1 MKFSVNWLREFVD
14 LPENPKEIADLLT
27 RAGVETENIETRGA
41 NVDKVIVAQITGSSR
56 HPNADR
62 LSVCEVDDG
71 SGAKRQIVCGAT
83 NYKVGDKVPLAL
95 PGAKLPN
102 GLEIRESK
110 LRGVESAG
118 MLCSPIE
125 LSLGEDAS
133 GLLIL
138 SPDAKV
144 GAPIADLFPADTIL
158 NVEITPNR
166 GDLLSHCGVAREVA
180 ALTGKKLKSTP
191 RESKIPVNKTG
202 VNITSTRECPFFSA
216 RKIDN
221 VRVGPS
227 PQWLR
232 AKIEGVG
239 VRSINNIVD
248 ISNFVM
254 LELGQPTHAFDA
266 DKLKGGINVRL
277 ARDGE
282 KFLALDG
289 KTYSLKPDNCVVA
302 DQESAVGIGGVMG
315 GEETG
320 VTESTKNV
328 LLEAAYF
335 LPASIRRTARE
346 LNLPSDASY
355 RFERGVDP
363 EMVLR
368 ASQRATELIQ
378 EIAGG
383 TPAKEINIAGKLP
396 ANLADVSLRYEKC
409 DRVVG
414 IAIKPKTIDEVLT
427 RFGLKKI
434 SAAKITKW
442 KIPSYRPD
450 LQGDVD
456 LIEEVVRAYGAEKI
470 PGTDRSRFTPSSAAD
485 RAHDLESQM
494 RERLVAAGLN
504 EVRTSKLLPRE
515 RFAFGENAIELRN
528 PLSEDHVALRPSLLP
543 GLLGVLDHNIRA
555 GATRVAIFE
564 TGRVFE
570 PATGAEE
577 KRVAILLWG
586 DLGSEVHWRNEKRR
600 VDFFDLKGAIELAR
614 TGLSFRRGQHA
625 NFALAVEITVGNQTV
640 GIAGQLTNSLG
651 STIGASGGVFV
662 GEVSLDF
669 PISGLGSRATFR
681 ELGKFPAVS
690 RDIAMI
696 VAEDLTHEKIWDVIF
711 HPTEPLLERVEFFD
725 LFAGTEIG
733 EGKKSLAYRL
743 TYRDRSRT
751 LTSEEVNAAHAKIRE
766 RLRSD
771 LGAELRE

>member
-1 MKFSVNWLREFVD
+1 M
-14 LPENPKEIADLLT
+14 
-27 RAGVETENIETRGA
+27 
-41 NVDKVIVAQITGSSR
+41 
-56 HPNADR
+56 
-62 LSVCEVDDG
+62 
-71 SGAKRQIVCGAT
+71 
-83 NYKVGDKVPLAL
+83 
-95 PGAKLPN
+95 
-102 GLEIRESK
+102 
-110 LRGVESAG
+110 
-118 MLCSPIE
+118 
-125 LSLGEDAS
+125 
-133 GLLIL
+133 
-138 SPDAKV
+138 
-144 GAPIADLFPADTIL
+144 
-158 NVEITPNR
+158 
-166 GDLLSHCGVAREVA
+166 
-180 ALTGKKLKSTP
+180 
-191 RESKIPVNKTG
+191 
-202 VNITSTRECPFFSA
+202 
-216 RKIDN
+216 
-221 VRVGPS
+221 VGPS
-227 PQWLR
+227 PEWLR
-232 AKIEGVG
+232 AKIESVG

-248 ISNFVM
+248 VSNFVM

-302 DQESAVGIGGVMG
+302 DQERAVGIGGVMG

-363 EMVLR
+363 DMVLR

-383 TPAKEINIAGKLP
+383 TPAKEINIAGKPP
-396 ANLADVSLRYEKC
+396 ANPADVSLRYEKC

-414 IAIKPKTIDEVLT
+414 IAIKPKTVDEVLT

-434 SAAKITKW
+434 SAAEITKW
-442 KIPSYRPD
+442 KIPSYRRD
-450 LQGDVD
+450 LQRDVD
-456 LIEEVVRAYGAEKI
+456 LIEEVVRAYGAERI

-494 RERLVAAGLN
+494 RERLVAAGLY

-515 RFAFGENAIELRN
+515 RFAFGEKAIELRN

-555 GATRVAIFE
+555 GAERVAIFE

-570 PATGAEE
+570 PPSGAEK

-586 DLGSEVHWRNEKRR
+586 NLGSEVHWRNEKRR
-600 VDFFDLKGAIELAR
+600 LDFFDLKGAIELTR
-614 TGLSFRRGQHA
+614 KEKLSFQRGLQEKRSL
-625 NFALAVEITVGNQTV
+625 ALTVEILANHDLVGV
-640 GIAGQLTNSLG
+640 AGQLSDAL
-651 STIGASGGVFV
+651 SSKLDASGAVLV
-662 GEVSLDF
+662 AEVSLDF
-669 PISGLGSRATFR
+669 PEETRGSHATFR
-681 ELGKFPAVS
+681 ELGKFPAVT

-696 VAEDLTHEKIWDVIF
+696 VPDTLSHEQIWKVIDE
-711 HPTEPLLERVEFFD
+711 PEEPLLERVAFFD
-725 LFAGTEIG
+725 RVVGKEAEQLFGP
-733 EGKKSLAYRL
+733 GKKSLAYRL
-743 TYRDRSRT
+743 TYRDQSRT
-751 LTSEEVNAAHAKIRE
+751 LTSEEVNAAHTKIRE